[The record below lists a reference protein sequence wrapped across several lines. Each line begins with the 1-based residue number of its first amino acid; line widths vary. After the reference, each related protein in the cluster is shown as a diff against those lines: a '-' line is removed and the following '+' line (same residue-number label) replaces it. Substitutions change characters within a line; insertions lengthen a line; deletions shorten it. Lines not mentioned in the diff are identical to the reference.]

1 MGRASVPNIPEPLI
15 SRRVNAERIVVLSW
29 SRAILLQL
37 AHPLVA
43 AGVAEHSSFRHGRL
57 TAAKRLHQTIR
68 AMLALTFGDDRA
80 RTRAL
85 EGIRGIHRRVHGQ
98 LSTAV
103 GIFPEGAPY
112 SAEDP

>member
-1 MGRASVPNIPEPLI
+1 MGRASVHKPPERLV

-57 TAAKRLHQTIR
+57 TAARRLHQTIR
-68 AMLALTFGDDRA
+68 AMLALTFGDDGA
-80 RTRAL
+80 RTHAL
-85 EGIRGIHRRVHGQ
+85 EGIRGIHRRVHGR
-98 LSTAV
+98 LHAAV
-103 GIFPEGAPY
+103 GFFPAGAPY
-112 SAEDP
+112 S